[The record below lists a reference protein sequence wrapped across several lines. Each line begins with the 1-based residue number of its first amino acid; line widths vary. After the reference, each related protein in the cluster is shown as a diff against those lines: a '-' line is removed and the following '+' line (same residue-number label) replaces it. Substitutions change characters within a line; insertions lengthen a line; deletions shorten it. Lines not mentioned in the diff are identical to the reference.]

1 MSELLKKRKNIEI
14 NIEPIYQYL
23 VSFKGLKFLF
33 KNQSTLTL
41 ENLFIEL
48 SKIIELKRIHKNEL
62 IFQQGDV
69 AQNFYIILK
78 GDVKI
83 LKLKPYEYY
92 MTNEEY
98 ISFLLNLRLNNQ
110 IEIIHQSKRYNNLI
124 YPIPENFDLFIKNLS
139 KKNAGGIYIDMKNLI
154 TKAKYV
160 DNYIQKE
167 EKMNQKNKVKL
178 TAEEYIKK
186 FSMSEEIIHNTE
198 IINDFIDEKN
208 TYDSDDEIDNIKLL
222 MKDRKKVIIPN
233 YVEII
238 ELSSGNTLEE
248 FAFESHINLYQSSA
262 IALDEDVYLGY
273 INKKKYYN
281 LIHEAVSK
289 RNKKIFSLLVYFS
302 FLKQT
307 NLFLFEKKYLGF
319 INDKVFE
326 ANYELIKEGE
336 ESEYTYFI
344 SEGEFEVS
352 VNKNIIEINEMII
365 NYKKILKSFND
376 TNKNVDK
383 HIFNYDEEERQN
395 KDIIL
400 NKKYRSND
408 VNEILMKK
416 RYIKLNILHK
426 RDILGLSDAYIFE
439 PSESE
444 FKKEF
449 LIYSVIK
456 RKCLVSCKCINSNSH
471 SFYMP
476 NSIFNN
482 LYYYERNYNTLSK
495 NMECKKI
502 CSIIERLQ
510 AFKKSVFDIIN
521 QNKNK
526 FSHNIKI
533 FKDMSKFLKFNKN
546 SSYNPKLFKNIIL
559 ELKDSKDQCGKNN
572 ERNQR
577 QILSL
582 KKYNN
587 MKIFKSNNDLNNK
600 EETFPSI
607 INEHSKKSFSKI
619 KKKKKINK
627 IFNLANFQSSDNI
640 HLRKT
645 IIHNFVYENLFYNY
659 TFKNNIKENTRNNK
673 REFADSLSKTENQR
687 YSQTLSNEK
696 YKTIKIGA
704 KNNYMSLKRTT
715 TLNESD
721 KYLIKK
727 NKNKINLIGSYDL
740 LAFEKFKKLFS
751 SNFSRTINDSKTNKS
766 KTDF

>member
-1 MSELLKKRKNIEI
+1 
-14 NIEPIYQYL
+14 
-23 VSFKGLKFLF
+23 
-33 KNQSTLTL
+33 
-41 ENLFIEL
+41 
-48 SKIIELKRIHKNEL
+48 
-62 IFQQGDV
+62 
-69 AQNFYIILK
+69 
-78 GDVKI
+78 
-83 LKLKPYEYY
+83 
-92 MTNEEY
+92 
-98 ISFLLNLRLNNQ
+98 
-110 IEIIHQSKRYNNLI
+110 
-124 YPIPENFDLFIKNLS
+124 
-139 KKNAGGIYIDMKNLI
+139 
-154 TKAKYV
+154 
-160 DNYIQKE
+160 
-167 EKMNQKNKVKL
+167 
-178 TAEEYIKK
+178 
-186 FSMSEEIIHNTE
+186 
-198 IINDFIDEKN
+198 
-208 TYDSDDEIDNIKLL
+208 
-222 MKDRKKVIIPN
+222 
-233 YVEII
+233 
-238 ELSSGNTLEE
+238 
-248 FAFESHINLYQSSA
+248 
-262 IALDEDVYLGY
+262 
-273 INKKKYYN
+273 
-281 LIHEAVSK
+281 
-289 RNKKIFSLLVYFS
+289 
-302 FLKQT
+302 
-307 NLFLFEKKYLGF
+307 
-319 INDKVFE
+319 
-326 ANYELIKEGE
+326 
-336 ESEYTYFI
+336 
-344 SEGEFEVS
+344 
-352 VNKNIIEINEMII
+352 
-365 NYKKILKSFND
+365 
-376 TNKNVDK
+376 
-383 HIFNYDEEERQN
+383 
-395 KDIIL
+395 
-400 NKKYRSND
+400 
-408 VNEILMKK
+408 
-416 RYIKLNILHK
+416 
-426 RDILGLSDAYIFE
+426 
-439 PSESE
+439 
-444 FKKEF
+444 
-449 LIYSVIK
+449 
-456 RKCLVSCKCINSNSH
+456 
-471 SFYMP
+471 MP
-476 NSIFNN
+476 NNIFNN

-559 ELKDSKDQCGKNN
+559 ELKDSKAQCGKIT

-582 KKYNN
+582 KNYNN

-607 INEHSKKSFSKI
+607 INEHSKKSFSTI

-715 TLNESD
+715 KLNESD